1 MTGRERAAVSA
12 RLLGGAALTLFALSP
27 LLPLATR
34 RLPALS
40 PLERAFDVWFD
51 AHCQRDPA
59 RALSVAAT
67 PLAVCARCSGI
78 YFGLGLG
85 ALLRRPRLS
94 PRALRAWVIV
104 GASLMLLDVALEEQG
119 LHGGWPMLRLLTGVL
134 LSYPVGAGLGAW
146 LTRAPTVAHRP

>member
-1 MTGRERAAVSA
+1 VG
-12 RLLGGAALTLFALSP
+12 
-27 LLPLATR
+27 
-34 RLPALS
+34 
-40 PLERAFDVWFD
+40 
-51 AHCQRDPA
+51 
-59 RALSVAAT
+59 AT

-85 ALLRRPRLS
+85 AVLRRPRLS

-119 LHGGWPMLRLLTGVL
+119 MHGGWPILRLLTGVL

-146 LTRAPTVAHRP
+146 LTRAPSVAHRP